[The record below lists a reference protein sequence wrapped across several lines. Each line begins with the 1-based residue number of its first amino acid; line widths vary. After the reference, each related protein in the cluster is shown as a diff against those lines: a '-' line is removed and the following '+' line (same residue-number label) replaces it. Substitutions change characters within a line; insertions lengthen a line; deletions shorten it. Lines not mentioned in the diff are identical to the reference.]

1 MKIKKVIEQDLP
13 TLVELARSTF
23 VAAFEQDN
31 DPIEFAA
38 YIRDFF
44 TLDVFKKEFYTE
56 GSVFYLVYD
65 KKALIGYFKLNR
77 GKIPHDAVNVVEN
90 VVGNFSCRLPN
101 DDNAATKVA
110 DYIPDKLTELERFYL
125 IPETHGKGFATL
137 MMQHAEVLT
146 AKNKST
152 YLWLGVWEHNLK
164 ARKFYE
170 KTGFSKF
177 AEHIF
182 WAGTDPQTD
191 WLMWKKM

>member
-1 MKIKKVIEQDLP
+1 MKIKKVTEKELP
-13 TLVELARSTF
+13 ALVELARSTF
-23 VAAFEQDN
+23 VAAFEKDN
-31 DPIEFAA
+31 DPVDFAL
-38 YIRDFF
+38 YVTGFF
-44 TLDVFKKEFYTE
+44 NLDVFKKELNTG

-65 KKALIGYFKLNR
+65 KKTLIGYFKLNH

-90 VVGNFSCRLPN
+90 VVGNFSCRLTN

-110 DYIPDKLTELERFYL
+110 DYILTELERFYL

-137 MMQHAEVLT
+137 MMQQAEVLT
-146 AKNKST
+146 AENKST

-170 KTGFSKF
+170 KTGFTKF

-182 WAGTDPQTD
+182 MIGTDPQTD